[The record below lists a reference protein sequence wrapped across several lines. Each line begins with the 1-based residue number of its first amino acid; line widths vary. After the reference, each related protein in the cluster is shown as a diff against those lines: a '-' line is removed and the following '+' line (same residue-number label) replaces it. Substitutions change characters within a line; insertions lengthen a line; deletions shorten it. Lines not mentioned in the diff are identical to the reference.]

1 MFTVV
6 GLIQKNKSPLTN
18 LNGPIHIECKIL
30 KHVVDSAAK
39 AETVGLFY
47 NYQVA
52 VHIRNMLTA
61 LNHPQTAIPSK
72 IDSSTI
78 CGFVNDILK
87 KKRSKAWDVRYH
99 WSSDQSTLDHILFI
113 RIKGA
118 TIKLIIT
125 QNIMFLFI
133 IVITGTYMC

>member
-1 MFTVV
+1 M
-6 GLIQKNKSPLTN
+6 TN
-18 LNGPIHIECKIL
+18 LNSPIHIECKTL
-30 KHVVDSAAK
+30 KHVVSSAA
-39 AETVGLFY
+39 EVEPTGLFH
-47 NYQVA
+47 NCQVA
-52 VHIRNMLTA
+52 VHIRNILTV
-61 LNHPQTAIPSK
+61 LNHPKPATPSK
-72 IDSSTI
+72 TDNFTA
-78 CGFVNDILK
+78 CGFVNNILN
-87 KKRSKAWDVRYH
+87 KKRNKAWDVRYH